1 MSFNDYPSSSHSS
14 PSNAIIHE
22 EVVSNLNNEDTTAV
36 ASPKN
41 AIPTINSIII
51 TENAS
56 HTHTASLNKT
66 SRDKKRKS

>member
-22 EVVSNLNNEDTTAV
+22 EVVSKLNNEDTTAV

-41 AIPTINSIII
+41 AIPTINSMIIAGNASVTSTKLQIKIII
-51 TENAS
+51 V
-56 HTHTASLNKT
+56 L
-66 SRDKKRKS
+66 